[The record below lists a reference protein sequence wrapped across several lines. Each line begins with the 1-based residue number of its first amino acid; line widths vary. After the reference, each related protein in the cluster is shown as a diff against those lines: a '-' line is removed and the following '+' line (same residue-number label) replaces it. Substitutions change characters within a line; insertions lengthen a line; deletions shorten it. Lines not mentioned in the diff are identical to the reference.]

1 MDEEYSPPPVKK
13 TLFVKEQEDV
23 QEEGE
28 VYTENIVSGERTPF
42 AEETHK
48 VLNKKS
54 TGSKDKVLTLEC
66 RPPATTIEIKN
77 KSDIVYGDFAFR
89 VRGYI
94 LSNLKEAS
102 CSDGNFMW
110 LLAKMIFNDEEL
122 VCRNF
127 FCRKGRLAISPRR
140 RNCLKAAFL
149 EYSGSNYANLTKV
162 VTASTMELDHYSDK
176 LSNWNFHLL

>member
-1 MDEEYSPPPVKK
+1 MDDILSILKRKKEPLDVNDVLRWVTSTTSTPLAWTQSVTIVPVEENSILGAREPTSPVLNSEVVSRDMDEEYSPPPVKK

-77 KSDIVYGDFAFR
+77 KSVWGLCIPCEEVYS
-89 VRGYI
+89 V
-94 LSNLKEAS
+94 
-102 CSDGNFMW
+102 
-110 LLAKMIFNDEEL
+110 
-122 VCRNF
+122 
-127 FCRKGRLAISPRR
+127 
-140 RNCLKAAFL
+140 
-149 EYSGSNYANLTKV
+149 
-162 VTASTMELDHYSDK
+162 
-176 LSNWNFHLL
+176 